1 MELSDRTVVVT
12 GGAGFIGSRLVE
24 KLVDDNHVRVI
35 DDLSA
40 GKREYVPEE
49 ASLHVADILN
59 EDAVREAFDGADVVF
74 HLAANPDVRS
84 GAEDTRVHM
93 EQNGEATNVVLDA
106 AHDAGIET
114 FAFASSSTVYGEA
127 PTPTPETYGPLEPIS
142 LYGASK
148 LACEGLCTAY
158 QGTFGM
164 ETYVYRFANVVG
176 GRGHG
181 VVPDFV
187 RKLRE
192 DSSTLEILGDGRQ
205 RKSYTHVTDCV
216 DAMVHIVESEECNE
230 TFYNI
235 GTRDTVS
242 VTRIAEVVS
251 EVMEAEPVF
260 EYTGGERG
268 WKGDVPRMRLDV
280 ERLCETGWEPR
291 LDSEE
296 SVRRAAEELVG

>member
-1 MELSDRTVVVT
+1 VVIT
-12 GGAGFIGSRLVE
+12 GGAGFIGGILAE
-24 KLVDDNHVRVI
+24 KLVGDNDVRVV

-40 GKREYVPEE
+40 GKREHVPDG
-49 ASLHVADILN
+49 ASLRVADVLDY
-59 EDAVREAFDGADVVF
+59 DAVRKAFDGADAVF

-93 EQNGEATNVVLDA
+93 EQNAEATNIVLDA
-106 AHDAGIET
+106 ARDAGVET

-158 QGTFGM
+158 EGTFGVDA
-164 ETYVYRFANVVG
+164 YVYRFANVVG
-176 GRGHG
+176 GDGHG

-192 DSSTLEILGDGRQ
+192 DPSRLEILGDGRQ

-216 DAMVHIVESEECNE
+216 EAMVHVVEDEACDASSTRAGNAAGRE
-230 TFYNI
+230 TFPVCVWTSNA
-235 GTRDTVS
+235 S
-242 VTRIAEVVS
+242 VRQAGS
-251 EVMEAEPVF
+251 
-260 EYTGGERG
+260 RG
-268 WKGDVPRMRLDV
+268 WTARKASGARHENSSDNGL
-280 ERLCETGWEPR
+280 WN
-291 LDSEE
+291 
-296 SVRRAAEELVG
+296 